1 MHCVIGASNAAF
13 DVLLKNSV
21 IVFLAFHGDIDAERL
36 SWLASLAWIL
46 FMAPFFIF
54 SAHGGYLGDY
64 FNKKSLALG
73 LRYAD
78 LIIAAL
84 TAYGFYINNIP
95 LLLTLVFA
103 KGVTSTLYSP
113 IKYSLVSDL
122 LPSPAHGIG
131 YAAVEAAS
139 MAAILCATYLG
150 AILGAEPDRRM
161 IGLVALLIV
170 SVSLLLTIASPGRAN
185 AGASRTKLDINPIP
199 PTLRILQLVLQD
211 RRVLASI
218 LALSWY
224 WALGAVYLSNVAV
237 LVRYT
242 LLGGEA
248 QIASILLVF
257 TLGVGL
263 GLGGGSWLNRGRM
276 ADYLPGAMAVLIATT
291 GIDLQFSIPSASNR
305 MLLDF
310 FVIAL
315 ASGIYASH
323 FSSSL
328 YQSTDDS
335 EKSRIFA
342 ANNIS
347 SSLFIVLALV
357 LSTLLL
363 QLEVPVAACLGLFA
377 AATMPITSLVYAIRK
392 KQPSGHDLGGI

>member
-21 IVFLAFHGDIDAERL
+21 IVSLAFRSDIDAERL

-64 FNKKSLALG
+64 FNKRSLALG

-78 LIIAAL
+78 LIIAAC
-84 TAYGFYINNIP
+84 TAFGFYIGSVP

-122 LPSPAHGIG
+122 LPRSVHGIG

-150 AILGAEPDRRM
+150 AILGAQPDRGI
-161 IGLVALLIV
+161 IGLVALLMVGV
-170 SVSLLLTIASPGRAN
+170 SFFLTIASPGIAN
-185 AGASRTKLDINPIP
+185 AGASRSRLDINPIP
-199 PTLRILQLVLQD
+199 PTLRILRLAIQD

-242 LLGGEA
+242 LLGSEA
-248 QIASILLVF
+248 QIASILLTF
-257 TLGVGL
+257 TLGAGL
-263 GLGGGSWLNRGRM
+263 GLGGGPWLNRGRI
-276 ADYLPGAMAVLIATT
+276 AEYLPGAMAVLIAST
-291 GIDLQFSIPSASNR
+291 GVDLQFSIPSALNR
-305 MLLDF
+305 TLLDF
-310 FVIAL
+310 FVIAV

-328 YQSTDDS
+328 YQCINES

-347 SSLFIVLALV
+347 SSLFIVLALA
-357 LSTLLL
+357 LSTFLLR
-363 QLEVPVAACLGLFA
+363 LEVPIAACLGLFA
-377 AATMPITSLVYAIRK
+377 ATTLPITSLVYAIRK
-392 KQPSGHDLGGI
+392 K

>member
-1 MHCVIGASNAAF
+1 MKQPINWPFAMHCVVGASNAAF

-21 IVFLAFHGDIDAERL
+21 IVFMAFRGDMDAQDL
-36 SWLASLAWIL
+36 SRLASLAWVL

-54 SAHGGYLGDY
+54 SAHGGYLGDH

-78 LIIAAL
+78 LAIAAC
-84 TAYGFYINNIP
+84 TAYGFYTSNLP
-95 LLLTLVFA
+95 LLLALVFA

-122 LPSPAHGIG
+122 LPRPAHGMG
-131 YAAVEAAS
+131 YAVVEAAS

-150 AILGAEPDRRM
+150 AMLGANPDRRM

-170 SVSLLLTIASPGRAN
+170 GMSFLLTVASPGFAN
-185 AGASRTKLDINPIP
+185 ASATRTKLGINPIQ
-199 PTLRILQLVLQD
+199 PTLRILRLATRD
-211 RRVLASI
+211 RRVSASI

-224 WALGAVYLSNVAV
+224 WALGAVFLSNVPV

-242 LLGGEA
+242 LHGDES
-248 QIASILLVF
+248 QIASILLIF

-263 GLGGGSWLNRGRM
+263 GLGGGSWLNQGRM
-276 ADYLPGAMAVLIATT
+276 ARRLPDAMAALITAM
-291 GIDLQFSIPSASNR
+291 GIDLQFSIPMAPNR

-310 FVIAL
+310 FLIAL
-315 ASGIYASH
+315 ASGIYASY
-323 FSSSL
+323 FSSAL
-328 YQSTDDS
+328 YQAANES

-342 ANNIS
+342 ANNIA
-347 SSLFIVLALV
+347 SSLFIVLALAV
-357 LSTLLL
+357 STLVLRF
-363 QLEVPVAACLGLFA
+363 EVPIAACLGLFA
-377 AATMPITSLVYAIRK
+377 AATLPITFIARAIFGK
-392 KQPSGHDLGGI
+392 

>member
-21 IVFLAFHGDIDAERL
+21 IVFMAFRGDIDAEHL
-36 SWLASLAWIL
+36 SWLASLAWVL

-54 SAHGGYLGDY
+54 SAHGGYLGDH

-78 LIIAAL
+78 MAIAAC
-84 TAYGFYINNIP
+84 TAYGFYASSVP
-95 LLLTLVFA
+95 LLLILLFA

-122 LPSPAHGIG
+122 LPRPAHGMG
-131 YAAVEAAS
+131 YAVVEACS

-150 AILGAEPDRRM
+150 TILGAEPDRKM

-170 SVSLLLTIASPGRAN
+170 GVSLLLTIASPSF
-185 AGASRTKLDINPIP
+185 AGASAPRATLGINPIQ
-199 PTLRILQLVLQD
+199 PTLRILRLAMQD

-242 LLGGEA
+242 LLGAEA

-257 TLGVGL
+257 TFGVGL
-263 GLGGGSWLNRGRM
+263 GLGGGSWLNRGRI
-276 ADYLPGAMAVLIATT
+276 ARYLPNIMAVLIAGM
-291 GIDLQFSIPSASNR
+291 GIDLQFSISLAPNR

-315 ASGIYASH
+315 ASGVYASH
-323 FSSSL
+323 FSSAL
-328 YQSTDDS
+328 YQAANEN

-342 ANNIS
+342 ANNIA
-347 SSLFIVLALV
+347 SSLSIALALAI
-357 LSTLLL
+357 STLLL
-363 QLEVPVAACLGLFA
+363 RLEVPIATCLGLFA
-377 AATMPITSLVYAIRK
+377 AATLPITSVVHAIGRNAVDE
-392 KQPSGHDLGGI
+392 PPLN